1 MSSNWQPQ
9 APINGVGGPIEGGPD
24 GVKGS
29 ENEGHGPARKKV
41 VIVGLGMV
49 GISFM
54 SVKNPRSLMR
64 SYLNEIMMVR
74 RKC

>member
-1 MSSNWQPQ
+1 MIASEDTGTMSSNWQPQ
-9 APINGVGGPIEGGPD
+9 IPIEEIKAGPIEGGPD

-29 ENEGHGPARKKV
+29 ENESHGGQRKKV

-54 SVKNPRSLMR
+54 
-64 SYLNEIMMVR
+64 
-74 RKC
+74 

>member
-1 MSSNWQPQ
+1 VIISPQTKIHLEMSSNWQPQ
-9 APINGVGGPIEGGPD
+9 IPVEEIKAGPIEGGPD

-29 ENEGHGPARKKV
+29 ANEEHGPPRKRI

-54 SVKNPRSLMR
+54 
-64 SYLNEIMMVR
+64 
-74 RKC
+74 

>member
-1 MSSNWQPQ
+1 MSDNWQPHRP
-9 APINGVGGPIEGGPD
+9 ATKISGGPVEGGPD

-29 ENEGHGPARKKV
+29 ENESHGRSRKKV

-54 SVKNPRSLMR
+54 
-64 SYLNEIMMVR
+64 
-74 RKC
+74 